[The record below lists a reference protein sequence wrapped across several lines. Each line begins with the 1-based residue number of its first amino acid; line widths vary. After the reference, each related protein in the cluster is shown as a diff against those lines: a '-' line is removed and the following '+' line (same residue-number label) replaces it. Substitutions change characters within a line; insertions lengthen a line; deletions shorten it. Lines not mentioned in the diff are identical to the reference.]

1 MSNQRPLI
9 STGRVGAVLKC
20 GVVALG
26 AGLLSIAATG
36 SAHAAAPAHGT
47 VTGTGVNVRSSPSL
61 QGAIVGHKNK
71 GDHVAAY
78 CSFRSSD
85 GIVWDEIQVSSQWI
99 AASYVHVD
107 SGTVPVC
114 DGLGASP
121 VRSRPMQQ

>member
-1 MSNQRPLI
+1 LSNQRLLF
-9 STGRVGAVLKC
+9 STGRANAAVKC

-26 AGLLSIAATG
+26 AGLLSVTAMSG
-36 SAHAAAPAHGT
+36 AHAAAPAHGT

-71 GDHVAAY
+71 GDHVAVY

-99 AASYVHVD
+99 AAAYVHVD

-114 DGLGASP
+114 DGLGSSP
-121 VRSRPMQQ
+121 LRSRPVQQ